1 MTEQGA
7 PSVDNQYGSCDIATH
22 MKTTIDIADA
32 LLRQAKREAVRRQTT
47 LRALVEEGLRKELG
61 AAPESEPYVLPDLSW
76 GGGGLV
82 AGLEWGDWPAMRA
95 IIYEGRGE

>member
-1 MTEQGA
+1 
-7 PSVDNQYGSCDIATH
+7 
-22 MKTTIDIADA
+22 MKTTIDIADS